1 LKTKLGSG
9 NTVDVY
15 SGDKCK
21 NALIQ
26 IVCKP
31 NKKDVNFE
39 TSISPPVQMV
49 HRLQTETP
57 SGISNAMGARSS
69 LFFRQSAT
77 NKISCQCISV
87 VGLNV

>member
-57 SGISNAMGARSS
+57 SGISLWELDHRYFSDN
-69 LFFRQSAT
+69 QQPT
-77 NKISCQCISV
+77 KYHVSV
-87 VGLNV
+87 YL